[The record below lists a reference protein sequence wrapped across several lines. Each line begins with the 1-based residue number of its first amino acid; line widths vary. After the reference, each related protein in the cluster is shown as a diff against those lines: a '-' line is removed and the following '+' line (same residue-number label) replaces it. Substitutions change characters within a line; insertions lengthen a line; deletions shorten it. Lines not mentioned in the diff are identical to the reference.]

1 MQDVDNEV
9 IKKAAEKMSAEVAPW
24 ANSKVGG
31 GVMVY
36 VNQFFPEDGVMQ
48 LKRENEQLKTL
59 LQLFLSIE
67 KLFKVIQDCLNL
79 MSDSLRDD
87 EVSYIKQNEYTLYQ
101 TEIDEMKREF
111 EEIRE
116 SREID
121 AFMAEQRDDM
131 DSDDDEEDW

>member
-1 MQDVDNEV
+1 
-9 IKKAAEKMSAEVAPW
+9 MSE
-24 ANSKVGG
+24 
-31 GVMVY
+31 
-36 VNQFFPEDGVMQ
+36 
-48 LKRENEQLKTL
+48 
-59 LQLFLSIE
+59 
-67 KLFKVIQDCLNL
+67 
-79 MSDSLRDD
+79 SLRDD

-131 DSDDDEEDW
+131 DSDDDEEDWWTRESH